1 MQRHMQ
7 RVQKDLEALKKRLTE
22 QEYVMRRSERIAI
35 LEKEVAWY
43 KEESLIQSK
52 IINDLKEENAR
63 RRNEA
68 EEANMQI
75 AEMEVVL
82 TKFQR
87 K

>member
-1 MQRHMQ
+1 
-7 RVQKDLEALKKRLTE
+7 
-22 QEYVMRRSERIAI
+22 MRRSERIAI